1 LIGIDDDLFSIC
13 CALRLL
19 EDTLFQPLVV
29 YREPV
34 TFPFEQ
40 LDRIAT
46 TVQKYENATISH
58 LVAKVFLYQATE
70 SIEAFAE
77 VGMAMEPK
85 IFGVRID
92 V

>member
-1 LIGIDDDLFSIC
+1 M
-13 CALRLL
+13 ALQQNKPRLRSWA
-19 EDTLFQPLVV
+19 TRSCSGA
-29 YREPV
+29 Y
-34 TFPFEQ
+34 
-40 LDRIAT
+40 IAT

-85 IFGVRID
+85 ILGVSID